1 MWAMHDDPNTTTA
14 ATPPP
19 DGIRRLRRGPGGHV
33 GGVAAGLGRYLNL
46 DPNVIRVG
54 FVIASVLAGVGVV
67 AYLAAWLLI
76 PRYDDP
82 TPDVIRLERGPRL
95 IGGAIL
101 ATVAVVLLTDV
112 GNGHVFGLDR
122 GVGLLFAF
130 ALVGV
135 GAYLLTR
142 TPETAPGGPAFAGA
156 PGRAATGAPPTVVE
170 PIVVEPSAPSPSGS
184 TRDLIPRPSWITP
197 LTLGAITV
205 VAGIMLALDLADVAD
220 PGPTD
225 YAMAGLILCGL
236 GLVASA
242 FVDRAYGLIPIGLL
256 FAAVLAVSLW
266 LPSWWDDGIGQRRYA
281 PVAASELEPSYRLG
295 VGELIV
301 DLTRLPVQPGTTHVE
316 LDLGVG
322 SALVLVP
329 AGREPRRQRPH
340 RRRRHRA
347 AERRPRRQPVAALRG
362 AGLERHARH
371 RRRRRRREDRGQPC
385 VATPPA
391 PSRSPSDWSSSPSAS
406 GRWCRPRGTA
416 PPAGSPPFCSSPLG
430 LESSAW
436 RSCGDGTAT
445 APSAAGR

>member
-1 MWAMHDDPNTTTA
+1 MWAMHDDPNTTSA

-33 GGVAAGLGRYLNL
+33 GGVAAGLGRYLKL
-46 DPNVIRVG
+46 DPNLIRLG
-54 FVIASVLAGVGVV
+54 FVIASVLAGLGVV

-95 IGGAIL
+95 VGGAIL
-101 ATVAVVLLTDV
+101 ATVAVVLLTEV

-142 TPETAPGGPAFAGA
+142 TPETAPGGPGGPAFAGA
-156 PGRAATGAPPTVVE
+156 PGQAATAAPPRVVE
-170 PIVVEPSAPSPSGS
+170 PIVVEPTAPAEPGS
-184 TRDLIPRPSWITP
+184 TSGLIPRPSWLTP
-197 LTLGAITV
+197 LTLGAITI

-220 PGPTD
+220 PDTAD
-225 YAMAGLILCGL
+225 YAMAGLIITGL

-242 FVDRAYGLIPIGLL
+242 FVDRAYWLIPVGLA
-256 FAAVLAVSLW
+256 FASVLAVSLW
-266 LPSWWDDGIGQRRYA
+266 IPSWWDDGIGQRRYE
-281 PVAASELEPSYRLG
+281 PVSASELEPSYRLG

-301 DLTRLPVQPGTTHVE
+301 DLTQLPVQPGTTHVQ

-329 AGREPRRQRPH
+329 RDVDLDV
-340 RRRRHRA
+340 RA
-347 AERRPRRQPVAALRG
+347 HTDIGETEL
-362 AGLERHARH
+362 
-371 RRRRRRREDRGQPC
+371 
-385 VATPPA
+385 
-391 PSRSPSDWSSSPSAS
+391 
-406 GRWCRPRGTA
+406 
-416 PPAGSPPFCSSPLG
+416 LG
-430 LESSAW
+430 DE
-436 RSCGDGTAT
+436 GDGSQSLHYDAPGTDAT
-445 APSAAGR
+445 LVIDADVSVGKIEVSHA